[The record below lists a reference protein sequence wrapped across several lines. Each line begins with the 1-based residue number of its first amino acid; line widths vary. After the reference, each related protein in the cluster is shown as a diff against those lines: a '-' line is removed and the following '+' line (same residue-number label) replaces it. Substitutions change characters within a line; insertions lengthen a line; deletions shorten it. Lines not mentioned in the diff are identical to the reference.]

1 MVRPD
6 GDYPISYPP
15 LLSVLGK
22 DREQQWREKA
32 HEQVTRA
39 TNSLADRDTFGGTP
53 AARKFASVYT
63 AALTEY
69 TAALKGAQ
77 DDLVTAAENLARAA
91 EEIRSRDEDAGA
103 AFVSLLAR
111 WTDPEGFE
119 SNRRQEEARG
129 SDAAQEGATTMAGLT
144 EDDTRG
150 QGPGQHGDGT
160 GPGGADGGQ
169 PSGGAADP
177 SATMATGPTG
187 NTPPG
192 PGPDGVA

>member
-77 DDLVTAAENLARAA
+77 DDLVTAAELRKTATAQLEEIQKRLSQLPAELAALKARGEEDVRAEKIRIAAAAAA
-91 EEIRSRDEDAGA
+91 ERERLLEQTRREIAMRLRMARRELTEYAATLAVGVAHDRIQRTITPEDQLRLVDRYTAQ
-103 AFVSLLAR
+103 LK
-111 WTDPEGFE
+111 
-119 SNRRQEEARG
+119 EAR
-129 SDAAQEGATTMAGLT
+129 
-144 EDDTRG
+144 
-150 QGPGQHGDGT
+150 
-160 GPGGADGGQ
+160 
-169 PSGGAADP
+169 
-177 SATMATGPTG
+177 
-187 NTPPG
+187 
-192 PGPDGVA
+192 